1 MRERLSESLSAFRA
15 VFGNPNLR
23 RVELAWA
30 GSETGKWMYVVAVAV
45 FAYRAGGASA
55 VGLVALI
62 RVFPAAVIAP
72 FAAVLTDRFR
82 RERVM
87 LFADVTRAVALVCAA
102 LVVGFSLPSGLVYAL
117 AGLVTILSTT
127 FRPAQSALLPA
138 ISRSPEELTA
148 ANVVM
153 STIAAV
159 GSFAGPALGGV
170 LLATTS
176 VEAVFSVTAATFAL
190 SALQVARIRA
200 DAPPARKAEQDVERK
215 LAKEA
220 FAGFSTILAEPKLRL
235 LTGLYCA
242 QTVVA
247 GALGVLI
254 VVASIKLLHL
264 GTSGVG
270 YLNSAFGIGGLVGAA
285 LTVALVAR
293 QKLASDFAI
302 GTLLWGLPLILIGI
316 FPSSAAALILIGFIG
331 IGDTLVEVAAPTL
344 LQRAVPDEV
353 LGRVFGA
360 VESLIIGAMGI
371 GAIIAPPLVTWIGTR
386 GALIA
391 TGCLL
396 PALGLLFWHRLGAI
410 DAAFALPVRQLELL
424 REIAI
429 FAPLPQAQIER
440 VARELVPVHA
450 NAGETIVREGES
462 GDRFYIVV
470 DGTVEVSVG
479 GEQVRTL
486 GPGDHFGEIALLR
499 DVPRTATVAAAGDVD
514 LYALDRDEFLASV
527 TGHAS
532 SAEAADAVVSQ
543 RLAAARTGLAVE

>member
-1 MRERLSESLSAFRA
+1 VRERLSESLSAFRA

-45 FAYRAGGASA
+45 FAYRAGGAGA

-62 RVFPAAVIAP
+62 RVFPAAAIAP
-72 FAAVLTDRFR
+72 FAAVLSDRFR

-87 LFADVTRAVALVCAA
+87 LFADVSRAVVLVCAA
-102 LVVGFSLPSGLVYAL
+102 LVVAFSLPVGLVYAL
-117 AGLVTILSTT
+117 AGLVTVLSTT
-127 FRPAQSALLPA
+127 FRPAQSALLPT

-153 STIAAV
+153 STIAAI

-170 LLATTS
+170 LLASTS
-176 VEAVFSVTAATFAL
+176 VEAVFSVTAATFLL
-190 SALQVARIRA
+190 SALQVARIRS
-200 DAPPARKAEQDVERK
+200 DTPPPRREEREVERR

-220 FAGFSTILAEPKLRL
+220 FAGFSAILAEPKLRL

-242 QTVVA
+242 QTIVA

-254 VVASIKLLHL
+254 VVASIKLLGL

-270 YLNSAFGIGGLVGAA
+270 YLNSAFGIGGLLGAA

-293 QKLASDFAI
+293 QKLASDFAV

-316 FPSSAAALILIGFIG
+316 FPSKAAALVLIAFIG

-371 GAIIAPPLVTWIGTR
+371 GAILASPLVDWIGVR

-410 DAAFALPVRQLELL
+410 DSAFALPVRQLALL
-424 REIAI
+424 RQIAI

-440 VARELVPVHA
+440 VARELVPLHA
-450 NAGETIVREGES
+450 VAGEQIVREGET
-462 GDRFYIVV
+462 GDRFYIV
-470 DGTVEVSVG
+470 DEGELEVSVDG
-479 GEQVRTL
+479 APVRKL

-499 DVPRTATVAAAGDVD
+499 DVPRTATVTALGDVD
-514 LYALDRDEFLASV
+514 LYALDRDEFLAAV
-527 TGHAS
+527 TGHAQ
-532 SAEAADAVVSQ
+532 SAEAADAVISQ
-543 RLAAARTGLAVE
+543 RLSTARTGLAVE

>member
-1 MRERLSESLSAFRA
+1 VRERLSESLSAFRA
-15 VFGNPNLR
+15 VFANSNLR

-45 FAYRAGGASA
+45 FAYAKGGTAA

-72 FAAVLTDRFR
+72 FAAVLSDRFR

-87 LFADVTRAVALVCAA
+87 LFSDVTRAATLACAA
-102 LVVGFSLPSGLVYAL
+102 LVVAFSLPAGIVYAL

-127 FRPAQSALLPA
+127 FRPAQSALLPT
-138 ISRSPEELTA
+138 ISRSAEELTA

-153 STIAAV
+153 STIASI
-159 GSFAGPALGGV
+159 GSFAGPALGGI
-170 LLATTS
+170 LIATTS
-176 VEAVFSVTAATFAL
+176 VEAVFSVTAVAFLL
-190 SALQVARIRA
+190 SAVQVARIRA
-200 DAPPARKAEQDVERK
+200 DAPPASKREREAEQR
-215 LAKEA
+215 LAQEA
-220 FAGFSTILAEPKLRL
+220 FAGFATILAEPKLRL

-254 VVASIKLLHL
+254 VVASIQLLHL
-264 GTSGVG
+264 GSSGVG
-270 YLNSAFGIGGLVGAA
+270 YLNSAFGIGGLFGAA

-302 GTLLWGLPLILIGI
+302 GTLLWGVPLILIGL
-316 FPSSAAALILIGFIG
+316 FPSPAAALVLIAFIG

-371 GAIIAPPLVTWIGTR
+371 GAIIAPPLVGWIGVR

-396 PALGLLFWHRLGAI
+396 PALGLVFWHRLGSI
-410 DAAFALPVRQLELL
+410 DAAFALPARQLALL
-424 REIAI
+424 RAIQI
-429 FAPLPQAQIER
+429 FAPLPPAQIER
-440 VARELVPVHA
+440 LARELVPVRA
-450 NAGETIVREGES
+450 SAGEAVVREGEA
-462 GDRFYIVV
+462 GDRFYIVDSGELEV
-470 DGTVEVSVG
+470 TVEGSP
-479 GEQVRTL
+479 VRRL
-486 GPGDHFGEIALLR
+486 GSGDHFGEIALLR
-499 DVPRTATVAAAGDVD
+499 DVPRTATVTAVGEVN
-514 LYALDRDEFLASV
+514 LYALDRDEFIAAV
-527 TGHAS
+527 TGHAPS
-532 SAEAADAVVSQ
+532 VEAADAVISQ
-543 RLAAARTGLAVE
+543 RLATARTGLAVE

>member
-1 MRERLSESLSAFRA
+1 VRDGLSESLGAFRA
-15 VFGNPNLR
+15 VFANPNLR
-23 RVELAWA
+23 RVELAWTL
-30 GSETGKWMYVVAVAV
+30 SETGKWMYVVAVAV
-45 FAYRAGGASA
+45 FAYAEGGAGA
-55 VGLVALI
+55 VGLVVLI

-72 FAAVLTDRFR
+72 FAAVLSDRFR

-102 LVVGFSLPSGLVYAL
+102 LVVAFSLPAAIVYVL
-117 AGLVTILSTT
+117 AGVVTILSTT
-127 FRPAQSALLPA
+127 FRPAQSALLPT

-148 ANVVM
+148 ANVAM
-153 STIAAV
+153 STIASV

-176 VEAVFSVTAATFAL
+176 VEAVFAVTAATFLL

-200 DAPPARKAEQDVERK
+200 DAPPASRREREADQR
-215 LAKEA
+215 LMQEA
-220 FAGFSTILAEPKLRL
+220 FAGFSTIIAEPKLRL

-242 QTVVA
+242 QTIVA

-254 VVASIKLLHL
+254 VVASVELLHL
-264 GTSGVG
+264 GSSGVG

-285 LTVALVAR
+285 VTVALVAR

-302 GTLLWGLPLILIGI
+302 GTLLWGIPLILIGI
-316 FPSSAAALILIGFIG
+316 FPSSAAALVLIAFIG

-371 GAIIAPPLVTWIGTR
+371 GAIIAPPLVVWIGVR

-410 DAAFALPVRQLELL
+410 DTAFALPVRQLALL
-424 REIAI
+424 RDISI
-429 FAPLPQAQIER
+429 FSPLPQAQIER
-440 VARELVPVHA
+440 LARELVPVHA
-450 NAGETIVREGES
+450 AARDTVVREGDA
-462 GDRFYIVV
+462 GDRFFVVDSGELEVTV
-470 DGTVEVSVG
+470 DGTR
-479 GEQVRTL
+479 VRTL

-499 DVPRTATVAAAGDVD
+499 DVPRTATVTAVGEVN
-514 LYALDRDEFLASV
+514 LYALDRDEFIAAV
-527 TGHAS
+527 TGHAPS
-532 SAEAADAVVSQ
+532 IEAADAVISQ
-543 RLAAARTGLAVE
+543 RLSTARTGLAVE